1 MMMLTFHL
9 IIFMNFFILFLS
21 HPFIITLMMIIQT
34 FLMSLMIGMMNL
46 SFWLTYLMFLIFI
59 GGLLILFIYI
69 SSLTPNKIFYFNK
82 LKMFSFLSLMI
93 MIFLIFN
100 LNFNFLNLEMQNFSN
115 LNNFIFYKNF
125 ENSIYLSNLFNNN
138 ELWLTLIL
146 MLFLLFTLITSIKI
160 SNFFSGPM
168 RIKF

>member
-1 MMMLTFHL
+1 MMLLMFHL

-34 FLMSLMIGMMNL
+34 FLMSLMIGLMNF
-46 SFWLTYLMFLIFI
+46 SFWLTYLMFLIFV

-82 LKMFSFLSLMI
+82 IKMFIFIFVNI
-93 MIFLIFN
+93 MILIFSN
-100 LNFNFLNLEMQNFSN
+100 LKFNFLNLEMMNLSN
-115 LNNFIFYKNF
+115 MNNFIFYKNF
-125 ENSIYLSNLFNNN
+125 ENTIHLTNLFNNN